1 MLNKPNEVSYS
12 PAPSTAPT
20 RLLIL
25 SCSQRKLPDA
35 GELPALERYDGPP
48 YRVLRRYLRT
58 TPAPDVA
65 VLILSARYGIITANT
80 PIAWYD
86 QRMTV
91 SRAAALREDIERTIA
106 HYLDTHAMT
115 ASCICM
121 GTTYRAA
128 LGAAYAALFDHGP
141 CTVLSGS
148 MGAML
153 AGLHNWLSPI
163 QPSAQHA
170 EPVSTQQMSHPCLR
184 GVVITLTRE
193 QVWDRARQA
202 LAAGH
207 GDPTHYAA
215 WYVVLDGQRVA
226 PKWVVS
232 SISGIPVGRF
242 STDDARR
249 VLRQLGVEVY
259 RL

>member
-1 MLNKPNEVSYS
+1 MLNKPNEVSYP

-25 SCSQRKLPDA
+25 SCSQRKLLAA

-91 SRAAALREDIERTIA
+91 SRAAALRGDIERTIA

-121 GTTYRAA
+121 GKPYRAA
-128 LGAAYAALFDHGP
+128 LGAAYAALFAHGP

-153 AGLHNWLSPI
+153 AGLHNWLYPI
-163 QPSAQHA
+163 QPSAQHT
-170 EPVSTQQMSHPCLR
+170 EPVSTQHMSHPCLR

-202 LAAGH
+202 LAAGR